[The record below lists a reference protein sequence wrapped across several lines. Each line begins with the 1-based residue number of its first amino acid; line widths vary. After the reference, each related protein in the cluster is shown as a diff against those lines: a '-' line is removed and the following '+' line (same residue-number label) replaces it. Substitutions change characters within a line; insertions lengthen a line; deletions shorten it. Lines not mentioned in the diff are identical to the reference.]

1 MLDTINQLSSPFLSF
16 FLIVL
21 SMGAMLWFAHWSL
34 IARQDGINNE
44 RLFTRQLVMLGLTL
58 VALLVI
64 VLNLPVNESSRNQ
77 LIGLFGLLLSGVFA
91 FSSTTVVANLFAGLV
106 LRFSEPFGIGD
117 FIRVGDHF
125 GRVVERGLFDTE
137 IQSEKR
143 NLIAIPN
150 TYLIT
155 HPIAT
160 TQRSGAIVSASLSL
174 GYEIHHQQV
183 ERLLVEAAS
192 RSGLA
197 DPFVH
202 ILELGDYSVSYRV
215 SGVLSD
221 VKALLTARS
230 ELYRFVLDI
239 LHENAIE
246 IVSPAFMN
254 QRRIPEDQ
262 RIIPQP
268 VIHASTASSSIAE
281 DIMFDK
287 AERADQL
294 EEERQALLL
303 AINDLEEKLKD
314 ADGDVR
320 DNIQGAIDDN
330 RERLKRL
337 EAMASRI
344 AEEEENPVKEK
355 KE

>member
-16 FLIVL
+16 FIIVF
-21 SMGAMLWFAHWSL
+21 SMGAMLWFAHWLL
-34 IARQDGINNE
+34 IARQDTINNE

-64 VLNLPVNESSRNQ
+64 VLNLPINESSRNQ

-106 LRFSEPFGIGD
+106 LRFSEPFAIGD

-183 ERLLVEAAS
+183 ERLLVEAA
-192 RSGLA
+192 RQSGLE

-202 ILELGDYSVSYRV
+202 ILELGDFSVTYRV

-221 VKALLTARS
+221 VKALLTARA

-239 LHENAIE
+239 LHDNAVE

-254 QRRIPEDQ
+254 QRRIPEGQ
-262 RIIPQP
+262 RIIPQA
-268 VIHASTASSSIAE
+268 VIHPSTAGSSIAE

-294 EEERQALLL
+294 EEEKQALLL

-320 DNIQGAIDDN
+320 ENIQGAIDDN
-330 RERLKRL
+330 RERFKQL
-337 EAMASRI
+337 EAMASRV
-344 AEEEENPVKEK
+344 AEEEENPVKGK
-355 KE
+355 K